1 MQTTTIDYIK
11 TITLPYIITASHGYV
26 KISYYDLKGFNIKLN
41 EFTNFS
47 FYNPNNACVYLEQ
60 DCDVNKLV
68 KLLQNKQ
75 IKVNFKEIRKD
86 NFIPAESK
94 NFYYLDEVKE
104 QQQWIENI

>member
-1 MQTTTIDYIK
+1 MQTTTKDYIK

-47 FYNPNNACVYLEQ
+47 FYNQNNACIYLEE
-60 DCDVNKLV
+60 DCDANKLIA
-68 KLLQNKQ
+68 LLKNKQ
-75 IKVNFKEIRKD
+75 IKVNLQYIRKD

-104 QQQWIENI
+104 QQQ